1 MISVL
6 SNIAGIPTVAEENP
20 YVEKSD
26 QKLGR
31 DQFLRLF
38 LAQLSHQDPLNPM
51 ASTEFSAQLAQF
63 SSLEQLFN
71 VNENLE
77 AIKDVQDGSSRLQ
90 ALDLIGKEI
99 EAEGNVLSLEPGR
112 DSMGSFSLDNI
123 AQCAV
128 LITDPDGYP
137 VREIKMGILEP
148 GRHSFEW
155 DGNNENGDM
164 MDQGVYGF
172 DVTAVTE
179 SGQTVP
185 VETRIRGQINR
196 VSLEG
201 ETPLL
206 YIGEMPLYISQI
218 VDIRLPEPETE
229 EL

>member
-1 MISVL
+1 M
-6 SNIAGIPTVAEENP
+6 
-20 YVEKSD
+20 D
-26 QKLGR
+26 
-31 DQFLRLF
+31 
-38 LAQLSHQDPLNPM
+38 
-51 ASTEFSAQLAQF
+51 STQFSAQLAQF

-77 AIKDVQDGSSRLQ
+77 AIKDVQDGSSRFQ

-112 DSMGSFSLDNI
+112 NSMGSFSMDNT
-123 AQCAV
+123 AQCTV

-137 VREIKMGILEP
+137 VREMQIGILGP

-155 DGNNENGDM
+155 DGKNGNGEM

-172 DVTAVTE
+172 DVMAVTE

-196 VSLEG
+196 VNLEG

-206 YIGEMPLYISQI
+206 YIGEMPIDISQ
-218 VDIRLPEPETE
+218 VMDIRVPEPEIE
-229 EL
+229 E